1 EPPSAAQG
9 AIAERLAWT
18 YPHRAATTIAAKTS
32 VTEMKRVLADGA
44 AHAAEAESLEDAAAR
59 VALGEPG
66 SAHGEAADGQA
77 VRSRATG
84 APAGL
89 APLSPHSFRLR
100 RPRFM
105 EEKTLTPAER
115 GTVSHLVMQHMPLD
129 SELDEQA
136 VRSVVASMIERKL
149 LSASQAQAV
158 D

>member
-1 EPPSAAQG
+1 AAAEPDEADAASRAERLAAIAATAAIDEPPSAAQG

-18 YPHRAATTIAAKTS
+18 CPHRAATTIAAKTS

-100 RPRFM
+100 RP
-105 EEKTLTPAER
+105 
-115 GTVSHLVMQHMPLD
+115 
-129 SELDEQA
+129 
-136 VRSVVASMIERKL
+136 
-149 LSASQAQAV
+149 
-158 D
+158 